1 MPSKKSWNIPKNK
14 ECARALNTL
23 AREELK
29 LRLLADIRI
38 DIQICQLEG
47 WDYKEYLLELK
58 KLIDSFLKKKKSKKN
73 IFDESQLLFFDFQVE
88 NFLCV
93 FLDNGKELE
102 DYFILLIPNAFL
114 NQKDTVHVSKSG
126 AWFNNFQVSKEE
138 LKGILDMY
146 VETLNMSKERTD

>member
-23 AREELK
+23 AREQLK
-29 LRLLADIRI
+29 HRLLADIRI

-73 IFDESQLLFFDFQVE
+73 IFDESQLLFFDF
-88 NFLCV
+88 
-93 FLDNGKELE
+93 
-102 DYFILLIPNAFL
+102 
-114 NQKDTVHVSKSG
+114 
-126 AWFNNFQVSKEE
+126 
-138 LKGILDMY
+138 
-146 VETLNMSKERTD
+146 